1 MFLPLMKEDKAV
13 NAFAIEIFKMAL
25 RNPNFGGR
33 KWHPLFYTKYG
44 SVFRTSGKKYLLIFP
59 GKINAH

>member
-33 KWHPLFYTKYG
+33 KWHPLFYTKGMLKNNLYQ
-44 SVFRTSGKKYLLIFP
+44 KNQL
-59 GKINAH
+59 